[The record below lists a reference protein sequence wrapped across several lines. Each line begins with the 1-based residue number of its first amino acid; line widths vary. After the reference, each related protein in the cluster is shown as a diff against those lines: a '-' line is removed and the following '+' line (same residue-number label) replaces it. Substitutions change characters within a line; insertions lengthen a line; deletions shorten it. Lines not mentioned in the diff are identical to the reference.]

1 MVVNFTFKN
10 AYNSDSEN
18 RYELDPLR
26 FDIWSYSLD
35 PHKVEVNVFDENN
48 NSIFNESYMINSS
61 EGIYSP
67 VIVRS
72 PVVTSTLGSYKYVVT
87 LDDNITRVEYVQ
99 VRYAQTLSSS
109 DYLSIEIYDDEEE
122 PLVFSIAVA

>member
-1 MVVNFTFKN
+1 M
-10 AYNSDSEN
+10 
-18 RYELDPLR
+18 
-26 FDIWSYSLD
+26 
-35 PHKVEVNVFDENN
+35 NVLDENN
-48 NSIFNESYMINSS
+48 NSIFNETYIVNAS

-109 DYLSIEIYDDEEE
+109 DHLSIEIYDDENE
-122 PLVFSIAVA
+122 PLLFGIAVA